1 MNQKYEA
8 LKEELRSRLLAAALP
23 DVSYIVRDPGDAEG
37 DNLVVECLH
46 EGRTREI
53 FHICRSF
60 REEEKFT
67 DDIPFLARKICKEI
81 TGLCARNLTEKILAS
96 AEYANARENL
106 FIRPVRAG
114 DRRLEQSI
122 YRIVGDI
129 ALVLYMEI
137 GSSDETLTSIRV
149 GRNMLDQWGLS
160 EEEVFRDAMT
170 VTMSGHPPRSFD
182 LELLLSSCGSF
193 FAGFPFM
200 EAKSWNYSGTGGI
213 CISTDDH
220 MNGAVALFYPGVAKK
235 IGELLDSDFLVA
247 FTSIH
252 EGMVHRINEIPVSD
266 LAAILADTIRE
277 STPEKDILTYSIYR
291 YSRERDEL
299 GIIHEQSFL

>member
-1 MNQKYEA
+1 MNQKYEDF
-8 LKEELRSRLLAAALP
+8 KEELRSRLFASALP
-23 DVSYIVRDPGDAEG
+23 SVSFVVRDPGDTEG
-37 DNLVVECLH
+37 DNLVVECLRN
-46 EGRTREI
+46 GKAGEI

-60 REEEKFT
+60 QDEETFT
-67 DDIPFLARKICKEI
+67 DDIPALAEKICEEI
-81 TGLCARNLTEKILAS
+81 TGLCARNLTDKILAS
-96 AEYANARENL
+96 ADYDIARENL
-106 FIRPVRAG
+106 FIRLVRAG
-114 DRRLEQSI
+114 DQRLKQSV

-129 ALVLYMEI
+129 ALVLYMKI
-137 GSSDETLTSIRV
+137 SSANGTLISIRV
-149 GRNMLDQWGLS
+149 GQNMLDQWGLP

-170 VTMSGHPPRSFD
+170 VTMSCHPPRSFD
-182 LELLLSSCGSF
+182 LELLLTSCGSF
-193 FAGFPFM
+193 FKGFPFM

-235 IGELLDSDFLVA
+235 IGELLDSDFLIA

-266 LAAILADTIRE
+266 LTAVLADTIRE

-299 GIIHEQSFL
+299 GIIHEEGF